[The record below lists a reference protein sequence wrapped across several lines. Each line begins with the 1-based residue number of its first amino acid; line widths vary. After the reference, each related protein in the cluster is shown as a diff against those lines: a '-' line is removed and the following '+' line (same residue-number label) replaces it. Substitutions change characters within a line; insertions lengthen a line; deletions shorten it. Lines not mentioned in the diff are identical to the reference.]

1 MNATTQ
7 ATVAKLRGSD
17 IEKLPPKQRVAAM
30 LKANKNAIE
39 QVLPRHVPP
48 ERLMQVA
55 FSAVR
60 TTPAL
65 LNCNSESLIG
75 AIIQC
80 AQLGLEPNT
89 VLGHSYLI
97 PFKDS
102 VQLIIGYKGLIDLA
116 RRSGQIVSIAAHCVH
131 EGDTFEYEYGLEPK
145 LRHIPADESQAGKM
159 THAYAVAHLKDGGNA
174 FEVMTMGAIN
184 RVMVSTQSKG
194 KYGPWKDHPEEMA
207 RKTVIRRLAK
217 YLPLSIEFA
226 SAVAIDNQAAAGK
239 EQNLDGVLTG
249 EYNIVDDEEIGAL
262 PEGSSDATDALKER
276 LRTQDNPPVDPPTH
290 NGAPVDS
297 SGEVFDPQLH
307 AVNDQDEPIYNK
319 DGSFRKRASKRT
331 EPAEDAE
338 DAGKIG
344 DDLDRKPDSEQLI

>member
-1 MNATTQ
+1 MNTTTQ

-17 IEKLPPKQRVAAM
+17 IANLPPKQRVAAL
-30 LKANKNAIE
+30 LKSNKNAIE
-39 QVLPRHVPP
+39 QVLPRHVSP

-65 LNCNSESLIG
+65 LNCKSESLIG

-145 LRHIPADESQAGKM
+145 LRHIPADETNAGLM

-174 FEVMTMGAIN
+174 FEVMTLGAVHQ
-184 RVMVSTQSKG
+184 VMISTQSKG
-194 KYGPWKDHPEEMA
+194 KYGPWKDHFEEMA
-207 RKTVIRRLAK
+207 RKTVIRRLSK

-226 SAVAIDNQAAAGK
+226 SAVAIDNQAASGK

-249 EYNIVDDEEIGAL
+249 EYNILDDDGDQPDDE
-262 PEGSSDATDALKER
+262 SSNATDALKDR
-276 LRTQDNPPVDPPTH
+276 LRSQDSPKVDPPD
-290 NGAPVDS
+290 NSGAPVDS
-297 SGEVFDPQLH
+297 DGVPFDPSIH
-307 AVNDQDEPIYNK
+307 ASDPETGDPVESK
-319 DGSFRKRASKRT
+319 DGSWRKKPGKREAVT
-331 EPAEDAE
+331 
-338 DAGKIG
+338 
-344 DDLDRKPDSEQLI
+344 DDLDGQADQSLI

>member
-1 MNATTQ
+1 MSTSAQ
-7 ATVAKLRGSD
+7 STVAKLRGQD
-17 IEKLPPKQRVAAM
+17 IENLPPKQRVQAM

-65 LNCNSESLIG
+65 LNCKSDSLIG

-89 VLGHSYLI
+89 VLGHCYLI

-145 LRHIPADESQAGKM
+145 LRHIPAGEGIAGAM

-174 FEVMTMGAIN
+174 FEVMTLGAIN
-184 RVMVSTQSKG
+184 QVMLNTQSKG
-194 KYGPWKDHPEEMA
+194 KYGPWREHFEEMA
-207 RKTVIRRLAK
+207 RKTAIRRLSK

-226 SAVAIDNQAAAGK
+226 SAVAIDNQAATGK
-239 EQNLDGVLTG
+239 EQNLDGVLSG
-249 EYNIVDDEEIGAL
+249 EYNIIDEDNEAL
-262 PEGSSDATDALKER
+262 EDHSTATEALKDR

-290 NGAPVDS
+290 NGAPVDT

-307 AVNDQDEPIYNK
+307 AVNEQDEPVYNK
-319 DGSFRKRASKRT
+319 DGSFRKRAGKKAET
-331 EPAEDAE
+331 EE
-338 DAGKIG
+338 
-344 DDLDRKPDSEQLI
+344 PDQALI